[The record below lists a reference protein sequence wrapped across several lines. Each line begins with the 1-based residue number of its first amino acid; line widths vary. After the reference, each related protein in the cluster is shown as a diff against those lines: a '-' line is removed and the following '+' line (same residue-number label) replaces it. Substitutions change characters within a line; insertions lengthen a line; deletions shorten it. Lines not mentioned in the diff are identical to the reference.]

1 MVLNAVWGRLKM
13 VLKEVRL
20 GQFQV
25 LSRLLLGVFG
35 YLMEVTRLPKW
46 DGFLG

>member
-1 MVLNAVWGRLKM
+1 MVLNAVWGRWKM

-25 LSRLLLGVFG
+25 LSPLLLGDFG
-35 YLMEVTRLPKW
+35 YLMGVTRLPKW
-46 DGFLG
+46 EALLG